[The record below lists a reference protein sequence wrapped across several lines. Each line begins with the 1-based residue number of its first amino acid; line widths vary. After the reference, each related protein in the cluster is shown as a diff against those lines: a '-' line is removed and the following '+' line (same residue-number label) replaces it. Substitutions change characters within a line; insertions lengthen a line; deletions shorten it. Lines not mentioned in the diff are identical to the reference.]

1 MQYIEQLIN
10 WLRIHPDSALII
22 TFIVSCAESLI
33 FVGGLIPGSLALSG
47 IGILAGSG
55 VISLYPPLFVAILG
69 AIVGDTCS
77 FFIGRIFKSNLKN
90 FFLFKRYPQ
99 TLEYGE
105 FFFEKHG
112 GKSVFLARFIGPIR
126 AIVPAIAGM
135 MGLNRLTFIVA
146 NSSSAIGWSALFYFP
161 GVLIGMG
168 HEQIREHFT
177 QIISAVLVLIILPI
191 ACIKLWRHLKLRFY
205 RISSEY
211 FNKIWHHALCRFR
224 FIDIISPK
232 RAVCSYHS
240 NAFEYLLFVLLTLLF
255 LTSLL
260 IKHRFLPPIWLQDL
274 HIEKVVYTHTLNAN
288 NIIHLGLLTILF
300 MFFCFREHKAVWF
313 KSLALLVLA
322 LLALDSCILLP
333 TSQVAREMMLYSYNV
348 ALLYFWARLLLHF
361 KSKGGLYFETFI
373 FAFLISSQYI
383 LNIHYDLPMFS
394 YLTAGLVAGQVA
406 WLHARFISFYISNS
420 HLWSIM
426 ITALI
431 AFELCLMQKCLSFFI
446 PVQ

>member
-22 TFIVSCAESLI
+22 TFLVSCAESLI

-47 IGILAGSG
+47 IGVLAGSG

-77 FFIGRIFKSNLKN
+77 FFIGRIFKTNLRN
-90 FFLFKRYPQ
+90 FFLFKRFPQ

-168 HEQIREHFT
+168 HEQIREHFS
-177 QIISAVLVLIILPI
+177 QIIAAVLVLIVLPI
-191 ACIKLWRHLKLRFY
+191 ACIKIWRYLKLRFY

-211 FNKIWHHALCRFR
+211 FDKVWHHAISQFR
-224 FIDIISPK
+224 FIAIISPK
-232 RAVCSYHS
+232 RAVCSYYS
-240 NAFEYLLFVLLTLLF
+240 TAFEYLLFVLLTVLF
-255 LTSLL
+255 LLSLL
-260 IKHRFLPPIWLQDL
+260 IKHRFLPPIWLKDL
-274 HIEKVVYTHTLNAN
+274 QIEKIVYTHTLDAN
-288 NIIHLGLLTILF
+288 NIIHFVLLTILF
-300 MFFCFREHKAVWF
+300 MFFCFREHKTVWF
-313 KSLALLVLA
+313 KSLALLVLS
-322 LLALDSCILLP
+322 LFALDSCVLLP
-333 TSQVAREMMLYSYNV
+333 TSKVAYEMMLYSCNV
-348 ALLYFWARLLLHF
+348 ALLYFWSRLLRHF
-361 KSKGGLYFETFI
+361 KSKGGLYFDTFI

-394 YLTAGLVAGQVA
+394 YLTAGLVAGHLA
-406 WLHARFISFYISNS
+406 WLHARFIPFYINNS
-420 HLWSIM
+420 HVWSI
-426 ITALI
+426 LI
-431 AFELCLMQKCLSFFI
+431 STFIILELGFTQKIMSIVRHVL
-446 PVQ
+446 